1 MKISRIKIPMADF
14 PTHSPLPPALSKVQV
29 LVLLFGLS
37 WKVTFIHFQNV
48 IFKYADDTNLLVP
61 ENADCTLIDKFSH
74 IKRWADTNGP
84 IINFDKTKE
93 LVQPLGQPSPNSV
106 NCTELGELL
115 CCHNHPNAVQCE
127 MNRGVIVLWTGWGW
141 PLCATVISAA
151 S

>member
-1 MKISRIKIPMADF
+1 MDISRIKIPMADF
-14 PTHSPLPPALSKVQV
+14 PTHSIVQGSGIGPTLWLIMKSDLHPLSDA
-29 LVLLFGLS
+29 
-37 WKVTFIHFQNV
+37 INV

-127 MNRGVIVLWTGWGW
+127 MNRGGYCVVNWVRL
-141 PLCATVISAA
+141 AA
-151 S
+151 VCHRNFSC